1 MTLSDLLGG
10 VQKVAETGAS
20 VYTTVQG
27 TKLKE
32 TGAPTVS
39 AANPTATGPA
49 PALPWYKA
57 KWVIPAAVVAGLL
70 VVVAVIRRGRR

>member
-10 VQKVAETGAS
+10 AQKLAETGAS

-32 TGAPTVS
+32 TGAPRVNPET
-39 AANPTATGPA
+39 PTATGPL

-57 KWVIPAAVVAGLL
+57 KWVIPAAIGGGILIAI
-70 VVVAVIRRGRR
+70 AVFRRR

>member
-10 VQKVAETGAS
+10 AQKLAETGAS

-39 AANPTATGPA
+39 AETPTATGPA
-49 PALPWYKA
+49 APLPWYRA
-57 KWVIPAAVVAGLL
+57 KWVIPAAILGAVLIA
-70 VVVAVIRRGRR
+70 VAVFRRR